1 MPFAN
6 VSHRAMLGTVGIG
19 VWVKRIL
26 GLVLALG
33 ICAGLWWLRPIPA
46 DPAALAVIDG
56 TGGTPEESPAADE
69 SPGTEGGDDAPTP
82 NDSAPAPE
90 QPEAPP
96 AAEDQS
102 GPVPL
107 IITQSRNVLEMRPA
121 ESAPSRGLLFFQGAL
136 IDPRAYAKILQP
148 IAEAGYLVA
157 ILKAPFDLAIA
168 DIGGVS
174 SVVDSHPDV
183 EWWAIGGHSLGGVA
197 AATFAAGSPRTTP
210 ALVLWASYP
219 YSSLAT
225 VDGITVLSVSGTAD
239 GLATPSDVEASK
251 ANLPADTTYVAVEG
265 AVHSYFGDYGE
276 QRGDGTPTI
285 SREEAQQQIVA
296 ATLQWLNSTAGVA

>member
-1 MPFAN
+1 MPSAN
-6 VSHRAMLGTVGIG
+6 VSHGAMLETVGIG

-26 GLVLALG
+26 GLVLALA

-46 DPAALAVIDG
+46 DPAALAVLDG
-56 TGGTPEESPAADE
+56 TDGTPEESPAA
-69 SPGTEGGDDAPTP
+69 EGGEGAPTP
-82 NDSAPAPE
+82 EDTAAAPE

-96 AAEDQS
+96 AAEDQT

-107 IITQSRNVLEMRPA
+107 VITQSRNVLEMRPA
-121 ESAPSRGLLFFQGAL
+121 ASEPTRGLVFFQGAL
-136 IDPRAYAKILQP
+136 IDPRAYAKILEP

-168 DIGGVS
+168 DIGGVG
-174 SVVDSHPDV
+174 SVLDAHPEV

-225 VDGITVLSVSGTAD
+225 VDGITALSVSGTAD
-239 GLATPSDVEASK
+239 GLTTPADVEASK
-251 ANLPADTTYVAVEG
+251 ADLPPDTTYVAVEG
-265 AVHSYFGDYGE
+265 AIHSYFGDYGE